1 MENLECSLRGEN
13 NITMEAFVA
22 VRPAGGQ
29 EGNFKFIIG
38 GPRMLNLSFPVS
50 KLLDDPAFK
59 DMVAEIEMKPGE
71 QIKLCNNSA
80 CSAWW
85 DFEDLV
91 SSQDAVITDG
101 KGRDMGEEFLEAI
114 RHKKELV
121 AQQANRPG
129 ICMRWLLGT
138 HPGSKKVL
146 LIAQVR
152 SYVNNLKFH
161 SKITPYITPTKII
174 KIPIL

>member
-1 MENLECSLRGEN
+1 MSSFPPLSWNVRFLQDMENLECSLRGEN

-38 GPRMLNLSFPVS
+38 GPRMLKLSFPVS

-59 DMVAEIEMKPGE
+59 DMVAEIEMKPGD
-71 QIKLCNNSA
+71 QIKLCKNSA
-80 CSAWW
+80 CSAY
-85 DFEDLV
+85 
-91 SSQDAVITDG
+91 
-101 KGRDMGEEFLEAI
+101 
-114 RHKKELV
+114 KKELV

-161 SKITPYITPTKII
+161 YKITPYITPTKII